1 MRKIDLHLTRAVLF
15 AAGSVSLIIGVA
27 ITFLTQGFYA
37 STGIDLHG
45 NASLFSEIR
54 ASGAVLLVV
63 AVYLLVALVR
73 PAWHPAALL
82 VSAVYFGAYGLA
94 RLYSALSFGWPT
106 REINT
111 AMAAELAVCAFAA
124 VLVLRAKWTQA
135 R

>member
-1 MRKIDLHLTRAVLF
+1 MRNIHLHLTRAVLF

-37 STGIDLHG
+37 GTGIDLHD

-73 PAWHPAALL
+73 PAWQLSALL
-82 VSAVYFGAYGLA
+82 VSVVYFGAYGLA

-111 AMAAELAVCAFAA
+111 AMAAELAVCALAA
-124 VLVLRAKWTQA
+124 VLVVRAK
-135 R
+135 